1 MGVLGLTTADLGL
14 LCRASFEEL
23 VLDEGGGL
31 RWNRLEN
38 LTREFHCRMDASL
51 VEMSVLGL
59 TTADLGLM
67 CRASFEELVL
77 DEGGGLRWNRLENLM
92 EESSKSVDYDPS
104 QLWLLAGICSEQ
116 MLAVGL
122 THAT

>member
-1 MGVLGLTTADLGL
+1 LGLTTADPGL
-14 LCRASFEEL
+14 L
-23 VLDEGGGL
+23 
-31 RWNRLEN
+31 
-38 LTREFHCRMDASL
+38 
-51 VEMSVLGL
+51 
-59 TTADLGLM
+59 

-104 QLWLLAGICSEQ
+104 QLWLLAGIGSEC

-122 THAT
+122 TRTT